1 MSDDIPT
8 QQEVDDEV
16 HECARYGE
24 IDTLEEMF
32 ATDDTNMININVVD
46 EEGNCVLHKAAANGH
61 VDMLKYLVEHKA
73 TYQLNKNNAG
83 ALTWAALNKQ
93 KDAVVY
99 LLEAFHD
106 EVDILLRPITGL
118 SPLSTAYH
126 VEAADIVD
134 ILLAHP
140 SAAAL
145 ETEYKEVFS
154 DDDEDGEFGEP
165 PEDEKELIEKE
176 NEEINKD
183 AELKEVE
190 QKIEQVSLEETKE

>member
-73 TYQLNKNNAG
+73 TY
-83 ALTWAALNKQ
+83 
-93 KDAVVY
+93 
-99 LLEAFHD
+99 
-106 EVDILLRPITGL
+106 
-118 SPLSTAYH
+118 
-126 VEAADIVD
+126 
-134 ILLAHP
+134 
-140 SAAAL
+140 
-145 ETEYKEVFS
+145 
-154 DDDEDGEFGEP
+154 
-165 PEDEKELIEKE
+165 
-176 NEEINKD
+176 
-183 AELKEVE
+183 
-190 QKIEQVSLEETKE
+190 